1 MTLNLGRLI
10 SVEAGEAAAQV
21 KPLKKSELVRQRL
34 VLEIEDE
41 RSTMVRA
48 LMHFSDLEKE
58 TEKLDET
65 HYLLTV
71 KYDKGDETEMLF
83 RVLSFGPTLRV
94 REPESFKELIREK
107 LREQLQ

>member
-21 KPLKKSELVRQRL
+21 KTLKKSELVRQRL

-71 KYDKGDETEMLF
+71 QYDKGDETEMLF

-107 LREQLQ
+107 LREQLK